1 MPPVLAQVSS
11 GVATMRE
18 ISRRQLK
25 KAAEKAL
32 IFLSLMALMMVPGSS
47 QTMPTAAPMMTP
59 ESKVATWT
67 NATPSSKRVVLV
79 SIPDRKLAL
88 LEDGKVVKV
97 YRVAV
102 GSSLSPSPSGE
113 FAIIN
118 RITNPTYYHPH
129 VVIAAS
135 EESPIGT
142 RWVGLNRKGYGIHG
156 TNEPRSIGRAASH
169 GCIRMSNRDIAQ
181 FFELVRVGDLVEI
194 HAERDADTARVFG
207 SGAATMQASATAQP
221 AAGQ

>member
-1 MPPVLAQVSS
+1 MLAKVSNE
-11 GVATMRE
+11 VATMRE

-25 KAAEKAL
+25 KAAEKVL

-47 QTMPTAAPMMTP
+47 QTMPTAGSETTP
-59 ESKVATWT
+59 VPKTAAET
-67 NATPSSKRVVLV
+67 NATPVPKRLVLV

-102 GSSLSPSPSGE
+102 GASISPSPSGE
-113 FAIIN
+113 FAIVN

-129 VVIAAS
+129 VVIPAS

-169 GCIRMSNRDIAQ
+169 GCVRMSNRDIVQ
-181 FFELVRVGDLVEI
+181 FFNLVRIGDLVEI
-194 HAERDADTARVFG
+194 RAERDADTARAFG
-207 SGAATMQASATAQP
+207 NGPATLQASAVVQP

>member
-1 MPPVLAQVSS
+1 VLAQVSS
-11 GVATMRE
+11 EVATMRE
-18 ISRRQLK
+18 SSRRQLK
-25 KAAEKAL
+25 KAGEKAL

-47 QTMPTAAPMMTP
+47 QTIPTAAPAETP
-59 ESKVATWT
+59 NPKAEIRV
-67 NATPSSKRVVLV
+67 NATPSPKRLVLV

-88 LEDGKVVKV
+88 LKDGKVVKV

-113 FAIIN
+113 FAIVT

-129 VVIAAS
+129 VVIPAS

-181 FFELVRVGDLVEI
+181 FFDLVRVGDVVEI
-194 HAERDADTARVFG
+194 HAEHDMETARVFG
-207 SGAATMQASATAQP
+207 SGPATMQASAVAQP

>member
-1 MPPVLAQVSS
+1 MSD
-11 GVATMRE
+11 
-18 ISRRQLK
+18 ISRRQIK
-25 KAAEKAL
+25 KAAEKVL
-32 IFLSLMALMMVPGSS
+32 IFVALMALMMVPGSS
-47 QTMPTAAPMMTP
+47 QTIAGTDATVRPSAP
-59 ESKVATWT
+59 AR
-67 NATPSSKRVVLV
+67 KRVVLV
-79 SIPDRKLAL
+79 SIADRKLAL
-88 LEDGKVVKV
+88 LEDGRVVKV

-102 GSSLSPSPSGE
+102 GAEASPSPSGE
-113 FAIIN
+113 FEIVN

-129 VVIAAS
+129 VVIPAS

-181 FFELVRVGDLVEI
+181 FFNRVRVGDLVEI

-207 SGAATMQASATAQP
+207 SEKEMAPASAAAQP

>member
-1 MPPVLAQVSS
+1 
-11 GVATMRE
+11 MRE
-18 ISRRQLK
+18 SSRRQLK
-25 KAAEKAL
+25 KAGEKAL

-47 QTMPTAAPMMTP
+47 QTIPTAAPAETP
-59 ESKVATWT
+59 NPKAATRV
-67 NATPSSKRVVLV
+67 NATPSPKRLVLV

-113 FAIIN
+113 FAIVT

-129 VVIAAS
+129 VVIPAS
-135 EESPIGT
+135 AESPIGT

-181 FFELVRVGDLVEI
+181 FFELVRVGDVVEI
-194 HAERDADTARVFG
+194 HAARDADMARVFG
-207 SGAATMQASATAQP
+207 GGPATMQASAVAQP

>member
-1 MPPVLAQVSS
+1 LAQVSS
-11 GVATMRE
+11 EVAAMRE
-18 ISRRQLK
+18 NSRRQLK

-32 IFLSLMALMMVPGSS
+32 IFLSLMALMTVPGSS
-47 QTMPTAAPMMTP
+47 QVTAGPHRTPAP
-59 ESKVATWT
+59 KVAPGT
-67 NATPSSKRVVLV
+67 NATPGPKRLVLV

-88 LEDGKVVKV
+88 LKDGKVLKV

-102 GSSLSPSPSGE
+102 GSSNSPSPSGE
-113 FAIIN
+113 FAIVD

-129 VVIAAS
+129 VVIPAS

-169 GCIRMSNRDIAQ
+169 GCIRMSNREIAQ
-181 FFELVRVGDLVEI
+181 FFELVRVGDPVEI
-194 HAERDADTARVFG
+194 HAERDADTVRVFG
-207 SGAATMQASATAQP
+207 SGPATLQASAAAQP

>member
-1 MPPVLAQVSS
+1 MSDVK
-11 GVATMRE
+11 
-18 ISRRQLK
+18 RRQLK
-25 KAAEKAL
+25 KAAEKVL
-32 IFLSLMALMMVPGSS
+32 LFVSLMALMMVPGSS
-47 QTMPTAAPMMTP
+47 ETIPIAPQTKIVVVP
-59 ESKVATWT
+59 
-67 NATPSSKRVVLV
+67 KRVVLV

-102 GSSLSPSPSGE
+102 GAEASPSPSGE
-113 FAIIN
+113 FEIVN
-118 RITNPTYYHPH
+118 RITDPTYYHPH
-129 VVIAAS
+129 VVIPAS

-142 RWVGLNRKGYGIHG
+142 RWVGLSRKGYGIHG

-169 GCIRMSNRDIAQ
+169 GCIRMSNGDIAQ
-181 FFELVRVGDLVEI
+181 FFNLVRIGDLVEI

-207 SGAATMQASATAQP
+207 SGPAMMQPSAASQP

>member
-1 MPPVLAQVSS
+1 LAQVSS
-11 GVATMRE
+11 EVAKMSDV
-18 ISRRQLK
+18 SRRQLK
-25 KAAEKAL
+25 KAAEKVL

-47 QTMPTAAPMMTP
+47 QTIPGTAG
-59 ESKVATWT
+59 T
-67 NATPSSKRVVLV
+67 NATPGPNATAGPKRLVLV

-88 LEDGKVVKV
+88 LEEGKVVKV

-102 GSSLSPSPSGE
+102 GSSTSPSPSGE
-113 FAIIN
+113 FEIVN

-129 VVIAAS
+129 VVIPAS
-135 EESPIGT
+135 ADSPIGT

-194 HAERDADTARVFG
+194 HAERDGDTARAFG
-207 SGAATMQASATAQP
+207 GEAATMQASAAAQP

>member
-1 MPPVLAQVSS
+1 
-11 GVATMRE
+11 MRD

-47 QTMPTAAPMMTP
+47 QTMPTAGPETTPAPKT
-59 ESKVATWT
+59 ATET
-67 NATPSSKRVVLV
+67 NATPVPKRLVLV

-97 YRVAV
+97 YPVAV
-102 GSSLSPSPSGE
+102 GSATSPSPSGE
-113 FAIIN
+113 FVITN
-118 RITNPTYYHPH
+118 RITDPTYYHPH
-129 VVIAAS
+129 VVIPAS

-181 FFELVRVGDLVEI
+181 LFELVRIGDLVEI
-194 HAERDADTARVFG
+194 HAERDADTARAFG
-207 SGAATMQASATAQP
+207 SDSATTRASTAAQP

>member
-1 MPPVLAQVSS
+1 LPFLLAKVSS
-11 GVATMRE
+11 EVATMRE

-25 KAAEKAL
+25 KAGEKAL

-47 QTMPTAAPMMTP
+47 QTIATAAPMKAA
-59 ESKVATWT
+59 EAKAAGV
-67 NATPSSKRVVLV
+67 NATARPKRVVLV

-88 LEDGKVVKV
+88 LVNGKVAKV

-113 FAIIN
+113 FAIVT
-118 RITNPTYYHPH
+118 RISNPTYYHPH
-129 VVIAAS
+129 VVIPAS
-135 EESPIGT
+135 DQSPIGT

-181 FFELVRVGDLVEI
+181 FFELVRIGDVVEI
-194 HAERDADTARVFG
+194 HAERDADTARAFG
-207 SGAATMQASATAQP
+207 TGPATLQDSAAVQP
-221 AAGQ
+221 MAGQ

>member
-1 MPPVLAQVSS
+1 
-11 GVATMRE
+11 MRE
-18 ISRRQLK
+18 SSRRQLK
-25 KAAEKAL
+25 KAGEKAL

-47 QTMPTAAPMMTP
+47 QTIPTAEPVETP
-59 ESKVATWT
+59 NPKAAARV
-67 NATPSSKRVVLV
+67 NATPSPKRLVLV

-88 LEDGKVVKV
+88 LKDGRVVKV

-113 FAIIN
+113 FAIVA

-129 VVIAAS
+129 VVIPAG
-135 EESPIGT
+135 ENSPIGT

-169 GCIRMSNRDIAQ
+169 GCIRMSNRDISH
-181 FFELVRVGDLVEI
+181 FFEDRKSV
-194 HAERDADTARVFG
+194 
-207 SGAATMQASATAQP
+207 
-221 AAGQ
+221 

>member
-1 MPPVLAQVSS
+1 
-11 GVATMRE
+11 MRE

-25 KAAEKAL
+25 KAGEKAL

-47 QTMPTAAPMMTP
+47 QTIPAAGPRTTEP
-59 ESKVATWT
+59 KSATGT
-67 NATPSSKRVVLV
+67 NATRRQKRVVLV

-88 LEDGKVVKV
+88 LEDGKVTKV

-102 GSSLSPSPSGE
+102 GSSASPSPSGE
-113 FAIIN
+113 FQIVN

-129 VVIAAS
+129 VVIPAS

-156 TNEPRSIGRAASH
+156 TNELRSIGRAASH

-181 FFELVRVGDLVEI
+181 LFEMVRIGDLVEI

-207 SGAATMQASATAQP
+207 SVATMQDLAEAQATA
-221 AAGQ
+221 GQ

>member
-1 MPPVLAQVSS
+1 
-11 GVATMRE
+11 MRE

-25 KAAEKAL
+25 KAAGKVL

-47 QTMPTAAPMMTP
+47 QTIPTAAPVKTP
-59 ESKVATWT
+59 ESKLAAGT
-67 NATPSSKRVVLV
+67 NAVPGPKRLVLV

-88 LEDGKVVKV
+88 LQDGKVVKV

-102 GSSLSPSPSGE
+102 GSSTSPSPSGE
-113 FAIIN
+113 FAIVN

-129 VVIAAS
+129 VVVPAS

-181 FFELVRVGDLVEI
+181 FFKLVRIGDLVEI
-194 HAERDADTARVFG
+194 RAERDADTARVFG
-207 SGAATMQASATAQP
+207 SGPATMQASAAAQP

>member
-1 MPPVLAQVSS
+1 MSDVK
-11 GVATMRE
+11 
-18 ISRRQLK
+18 RRQLK
-25 KAAEKAL
+25 KGVEKVL
-32 IFLSLMALMMVPGSS
+32 LFIGLMALMMVPGSS
-47 QTMPTAAPMMTP
+47 ETIPIAPQA
-59 ESKVATWT
+59 KVVVA
-67 NATPSSKRVVLV
+67 PKRVVLV

-102 GSSLSPSPSGE
+102 GAEGSPSPSGE
-113 FAIIN
+113 FEIVN
-118 RITNPTYYHPH
+118 RITDPTYYHPH
-129 VVIAAS
+129 VVIPAS

-142 RWVGLNRKGYGIHG
+142 RWVGLSRKGYGIHG

-169 GCIRMSNRDIAQ
+169 GCIRMSNRDIAR

-194 HAERDADTARVFG
+194 RAERDGYTAQVFG
-207 SGAATMQASATAQP
+207 EPATAQATAAEQP

>member
-1 MPPVLAQVSS
+1 M
-11 GVATMRE
+11 
-18 ISRRQLK
+18 
-25 KAAEKAL
+25 AAE
-32 IFLSLMALMMVPGSS
+32 
-47 QTMPTAAPMMTP
+47 
-59 ESKVATWT
+59 T
-67 NATPSSKRVVLV
+67 NARRGHKRLVLV

-88 LEDGKVVKV
+88 LKDGKVVKV

-113 FAIIN
+113 FAIVT

-129 VVIAAS
+129 VVIPAS

-181 FFELVRVGDLVEI
+181 FFELVRVGDVVEI
-194 HAERDADTARVFG
+194 HAEHDVETARVFG
-207 SGAATMQASATAQP
+207 SEAATMQASAAVQP